1 MSKSREE
8 LVLSSKRIDIGMH
21 EGATRMN
28 GNLGLAGTIAALAV
42 LSSYKSALADV
53 TIQEQTTIHAFVVK
67 AHGTTTNQVSG
78 DKQRSEVQFACDGVM
93 SMFCGHNKTVDIVRL
108 DRDVTWDM
116 EPKKKRYTETAI
128 PTPEQQRALLQHQQ
142 AVIDK
147 LKSCPQAQPA
157 ASSIDT
163 SKCEMSPPVLAV
175 TKTQDSATL
184 IGHTAQRTNV
194 SLTQSCK
201 IKDSGDVCEF
211 SYSFDVWLT
220 QDDLPGLSDRKTFQT
235 DYQRKLGLTGA
246 APADATQL
254 SPLLAPY
261 ADSLKQLSAKSA
273 DFKGYPLKTSFR
285 FAAGGVHCGL
295 VPGSGASGSGTDGT
309 LRSAG
314 TAAGEAGG
322 SSATRAAGWGTS
334 DVVQHATGS
343 GIGGYVAGSAAG
355 AFTQNL
361 VGGLFGKKK
370 KADAAA
376 DAHTNPAAPAGTAE
390 AGLTTVAEIT
400 METTSIDPAP
410 VSPEQFEVPAG
421 WQKMTPKP
429 QADDALPNCAGS

>member
-1 MSKSREE
+1 
-8 LVLSSKRIDIGMH
+8 
-21 EGATRMN
+21 MN
-28 GNLGLAGTIAALAV
+28 SNLGVAGTMAALAA
-42 LSSYKSALADV
+42 LSPCRSALADV

-116 EPKKKRYTETAI
+116 EPKKKRYTETPF

-142 AVIDK
+142 AVIEK
-147 LKSCPQAQPA
+147 LKSCPAAQPA
-157 ASSIDT
+157 QSSIDT

-184 IGHTAQRTNV
+184 IGHMAQRTNV
-194 SLTQSCK
+194 SMTQSCK
-201 IKDSGDVCEF
+201 IKDSGDVCQF

-220 QDDLPGLSDRKTFQT
+220 QDDLPGLSDRKTFQN

-246 APADATQL
+246 TPVGAEQL

-261 ADSLKQLSAKSA
+261 ADSLKQLKAKSA
-273 DFKGYPLKTSFR
+273 DFKGYPLKTTFR

-295 VPGSGASGSGTDGT
+295 VPGSGGSGSNTDGT
-309 LRSAG
+309 LQSAG
-314 TAAGEAGG
+314 TAAGDAGK
-322 SSATRAAGWGTS
+322 SSATNAAGWGTS
-334 DVVQHATGS
+334 EAVQRATGS
-343 GIGGYVAGSAAG
+343 GLSGYVAGSAAG
-355 AFTQNL
+355 AFAQNM

-370 KADAAA
+370 KPDAAA
-376 DAHTNPAAPAGTAE
+376 GAQATPAAQPGAPD

-400 METTSIDPAP
+400 MESTSIDPAP
-410 VSPEQFEVPAG
+410 VSAEQFEVPAG
-421 WQKMTPKP
+421 WQKITPK
-429 QADDALPNCAGS
+429 QQMDDALPKCPGS

>member
-1 MSKSREE
+1 
-8 LVLSSKRIDIGMH
+8 
-21 EGATRMN
+21 MN
-28 GNLGLAGTIAALAV
+28 SNLGVAGTMAALAA
-42 LSSYKSALADV
+42 LSLCKSAMADV
-53 TIQEQTTIHAFVVK
+53 TVQEQTTIHAFVVK
-67 AHGTTTNQVSG
+67 AHGTTTHQVSG

-93 SMFCGHNKTVDIVRL
+93 SMFCGHTKTVDIVRL
-108 DRDVTWDM
+108 DRDVTWGL
-116 EPKKKRYTETAI
+116 EPKKRRYTETPF

-147 LKSCPQAQPA
+147 LKSCPMQPA

-175 TKTQDSATL
+175 NKTQDSTTL
-184 IGHTAQRTNV
+184 IGHAAQRTNV

-201 IKDSGDVCEF
+201 VKDSGDVCQF

-220 QDDLPGLSDRKTFQT
+220 QDDLPGLSDRKTFQS

-246 APADATQL
+246 TPADATQL

-273 DFKGYPLKTSFR
+273 DFKGYPLKTTFR
-285 FAAGGVHCGL
+285 IAAGGAHCGL
-295 VPGSGASGSGTDGT
+295 VPGSGASGSGTDDT

-314 TAAGEAGG
+314 TAAG
-322 SSATRAAGWGTS
+322 
-334 DVVQHATGS
+334 
-343 GIGGYVAGSAAG
+343 
-355 AFTQNL
+355 AFTQSL

-370 KADAAA
+370 NTAAA
-376 DAHTNPAAPAGTAE
+376 ASTSQSNPAVQSGAPE

-400 METTSIDPAP
+400 METTAIDPAH

-421 WQKMTPKP
+421 WQKITPKP
-429 QADDALPNCAGS
+429 QSDEALPNCAGS

>member
-1 MSKSREE
+1 
-8 LVLSSKRIDIGMH
+8 
-21 EGATRMN
+21 MN
-28 GNLGLAGTIAALAV
+28 SNMGVAGTLAALAALAA
-42 LSSYKSALADV
+42 LSPCGSARADV

-116 EPKKKRYTETAI
+116 EPKKKRYTERPF

-147 LKSCPQAQPA
+147 LKSCPAAQPA
-157 ASSIDT
+157 QSSVDT

-175 TKTQDSATL
+175 TKTQDSATI

-194 SLTQSCK
+194 AMTQSCK
-201 IKDSGDVCEF
+201 VKDSGDVCQF

-220 QDDLPGLSDRKTFQT
+220 QDDLPGLADRKTFQS

-246 APADATQL
+246 TPVGAEQL
-254 SPLLAPY
+254 SSLLAPY
-261 ADSLKQLSAKSA
+261 ADSLKQLKAKSA
-273 DFKGYPLKTSFR
+273 DFKGYPLKTTFR
-285 FAAGGVHCGL
+285 FAAGGAHCGL
-295 VPGSGASGSGTDGT
+295 VPGSGASGSGASGSGADGT
-309 LRSAG
+309 LQNAG
-314 TAAGEAGG
+314 TAASDAGK
-322 SSATRAAGWGTS
+322 SSATSAAGWGTS
-334 DVVQHATGS
+334 EAVQRASGS
-343 GIGGYVAGSAAG
+343 SLGGYVAGSAAG
-355 AFTQNL
+355 AFAQNM

-370 KADAAA
+370 KPDAAA
-376 DAHTNPAAPAGTAE
+376 APAQATSAAQPGAPD

-400 METTSIDPAP
+400 METTAIDPAS
-410 VSPEQFEVPAG
+410 VSAEQFEVPAG
-421 WQKMTPKP
+421 WQKITPKP
-429 QADDALPNCAGS
+429 QADDALPNCPGG

>member
-1 MSKSREE
+1 
-8 LVLSSKRIDIGMH
+8 
-21 EGATRMN
+21 MN
-28 GNLGLAGTIAALAV
+28 SNLGLAGTLAALAT
-42 LSSYKSALADV
+42 LSPYGSARADV

-116 EPKKKRYTETAI
+116 EPKKKRYTETPF

-142 AVIDK
+142 AVIEK
-147 LKSCPQAQPA
+147 LKSCPAAQPA
-157 ASSIDT
+157 QSSIDT

-194 SLTQSCK
+194 AMTQSCK
-201 IKDSGDVCEF
+201 IKDSGDVCQF

-220 QDDLPGLSDRKTFQT
+220 QDDLPGLTDRRTFQT

-246 APADATQL
+246 TPVGAEQL

-261 ADSLKQLSAKSA
+261 ADSLNQLKAKSA
-273 DFKGYPLKTSFR
+273 DFKGYPLKTTFR

-295 VPGSGASGSGTDGT
+295 VPGSAASGSNANGT
-309 LRSAG
+309 LQNAG
-314 TAAGEAGG
+314 TAAGDAGK
-322 SSATRAAGWGTS
+322 SSATSAAGWGTS
-334 DVVQHATGS
+334 EAVQRATGS
-343 GIGGYVAGSAAG
+343 GLSGYVAGSAAG
-355 AFTQNL
+355 AFAQNM

-370 KADAAA
+370 KPDAVAGA
-376 DAHTNPAAPAGTAE
+376 QATPAAQAGAPD
-390 AGLTTVAEIT
+390 AGLTTVAEVT

-410 VSPEQFEVPAG
+410 VSAEQFEVPAG
-421 WQKMTPKP
+421 WQKITPKP
-429 QADDALPNCAGS
+429 QADGALPNCPGS

>member
-1 MSKSREE
+1 
-8 LVLSSKRIDIGMH
+8 
-21 EGATRMN
+21 MN
-28 GNLGLAGTIAALAV
+28 SNLGVTAVTIAVLAALDPCR
-42 LSSYKSALADV
+42 SALADV

-116 EPKKKRYTETAI
+116 EPKKKRYTETPL

-147 LKSCPQAQPA
+147 LKSCPAAQPA
-157 ASSIDT
+157 QSSIDT

-184 IGHTAQRTNV
+184 IGHAAQRTNV

-201 IKDSGDVCEF
+201 IKDSGDVCQF
-211 SYSFDVWLT
+211 NYSFDVWLT
-220 QDDLPGLSDRKTFQT
+220 QDDLPGLSDRKTFQA
-235 DYQRKLGLTGA
+235 DYLRKLGLTGA
-246 APADATQL
+246 TPASATQL

-273 DFKGYPLKTSFR
+273 DFKGYPLRTTFR

-295 VPGSGASGSGTDGT
+295 VPGSGGSSSGTDGT
-309 LRSAG
+309 LSSAG
-314 TAAGEAGG
+314 TAAGEAGAN
-322 SSATRAAGWGTS
+322 SATHAAGWGTS
-334 DVVQHATGS
+334 DVVQRATGS

-355 AFTQNL
+355 AFAQNM

-370 KADAAA
+370 KTDAAA
-376 DAHTNPAAPAGTAE
+376 GAPPANPAAQSGAPE

-421 WQKMTPKP
+421 WQKITPKP

>member
-1 MSKSREE
+1 
-8 LVLSSKRIDIGMH
+8 
-21 EGATRMN
+21 MN
-28 GNLGLAGTIAALAV
+28 SNLGVAGTMAALAA
-42 LSSYKSALADV
+42 LSPCKSAMADV

-78 DKQRSEVQFACDGVM
+78 DKKRSEVQFACDGVM
-93 SMFCGHNKTVDIVRL
+93 SMFCGHTKTVDIVRL

-116 EPKKKRYTETAI
+116 EPKKKRYSETPL

-157 ASSIDT
+157 KSSIDT

-175 TKTQDSATL
+175 NKTEDSTTL
-184 IGHTAQRTNV
+184 IGHAAQRTNV

-201 IKDSGDVCEF
+201 IKDSGDVCQF

-220 QDDLPGLSDRKTFQT
+220 QDDLPGLSDRKTFES

-246 APADATQL
+246 TPANATQL

-273 DFKGYPLKTSFR
+273 DFKGYPLKTTFR

-295 VPGSGASGSGTDGT
+295 VPGSGASGSGTDDT

-314 TAAGEAGG
+314 TAAGEAGER
-322 SSATRAAGWGTS
+322 SATHAAGWETS
-334 DVVQHATGS
+334 DAVQRATGS

-370 KADAAA
+370 NTAAA
-376 DAHTNPAAPAGTAE
+376 ASASQTNPAVQSGAPE

-400 METTSIDPAP
+400 METTAIDPAA

-421 WQKMTPKP
+421 WQKITPKP
-429 QADDALPNCAGS
+429 QSEEALPNCAGS

>member
-1 MSKSREE
+1 
-8 LVLSSKRIDIGMH
+8 
-21 EGATRMN
+21 MN
-28 GNLGLAGTIAALAV
+28 SNLGLAGTLAALAA
-42 LSSYKSALADV
+42 LSPYGFARADV

-116 EPKKKRYTETAI
+116 EPKKKRYTETPF

-147 LKSCPQAQPA
+147 LKSCPAAQPA
-157 ASSIDT
+157 QSSIDT

-184 IGHTAQRTNV
+184 IGHMAQRTNV
-194 SLTQSCK
+194 AMTQSCK
-201 IKDSGDVCEF
+201 IKDSGDVCQF

-220 QDDLPGLSDRKTFQT
+220 QDDLPGLTDRRIFQA

-246 APADATQL
+246 TPVGAEQL
-254 SPLLAPY
+254 SSLLAPY
-261 ADSLKQLSAKSA
+261 ADSLKQLKGKSA
-273 DFKGYPLKTSFR
+273 DFKGYPLKTTFR

-295 VPGSGASGSGTDGT
+295 VPGSGASGSNGDGT
-309 LRSAG
+309 LQNAG
-314 TAAGEAGG
+314 AAAGNAGK
-322 SSATRAAGWGTS
+322 SSATNAAGWGTS
-334 DVVQHATGS
+334 EAVQRSTGS
-343 GIGGYVAGSAAG
+343 GLGGYVAGSAAG
-355 AFTQNL
+355 AFAQNML
-361 VGGLFGKKK
+361 GGLFSKKQK
-370 KADAAA
+370 SVAVAGAQA
-376 DAHTNPAAPAGTAE
+376 TPAAQPGAPDPE
-390 AGLTTVAEIT
+390 LTTVAEIT

-410 VSPEQFEVPAG
+410 VSAEQFEVPAG
-421 WQKMTPKP
+421 WQKITPKP
-429 QADDALPNCAGS
+429 SADGTLPNCPGN

>member
-1 MSKSREE
+1 MSKSDEK
-8 LVLSSKRIDIGMH
+8 LVLLSRRIDIGTYA
-21 EGATRMN
+21 GATRMN
-28 GNLGLAGTIAALAV
+28 RLGAAGAMAALAAV
-42 LSSYKSALADV
+42 SPCKPAMADV
-53 TIQEQTTIHAFVVK
+53 TMQEQTTIRAFVVK
-67 AHGTTTNQVSG
+67 AHGTTTHQVSG

-93 SMFCGHNKTVDIVRL
+93 SMFCGHTKTVDIVRL
-108 DRDVTWDM
+108 DRDITWNL
-116 EPKKKRYTETAI
+116 EPKQKRYTETPL

-157 ASSIDT
+157 KSSIDT

-175 TKTQDSATL
+175 NKTQDSTTL
-184 IGHTAQRTNV
+184 IGHAAQRTNV

-201 IKDSGDVCEF
+201 IKDSGDVCQL

-220 QDDLPGLSDRKTFQT
+220 QDDLPGLSDRKTFEG

-246 APADATQL
+246 TPAIATQL

-273 DFKGYPLKTSFR
+273 DFKGYPLKTTFR

-295 VPGSGASGSGTDGT
+295 VPGSGASGSGTDDT

-314 TAAGEAGG
+314 TAAGEAGEH
-322 SSATRAAGWGTS
+322 SATHAAGWGTS
-334 DVVQHATGS
+334 DAVQRATGG

-370 KADAAA
+370 TAAA
-376 DAHTNPAAPAGTAE
+376 ASAPQTNPAVQSGAPE

-400 METTSIDPAP
+400 METTAIDPAP

-421 WQKMTPKP
+421 WQKNIPKP
-429 QADDALPNCAGS
+429 RSDDALPNCAGS